1 MRWTLNRK
9 LVFIMVVLSSLLIGV
24 MYSFNEYYERQLYM
38 SITAKTRDLIRSIQL
53 AVEEMTRKD
62 HNDMKLLRFLKEIR
76 SEGISE
82 INIIDSALTITESTN
97 PDKVGQELSGETTEL
112 LFESEEGRLVTEK
125 GDFFNIIIPVV
136 AKGEHQGYIHIVIDS
151 RDVKSFMDENDRKRM
166 SASAIIL
173 LAGIVIAIWLSRHYT
188 RPIKEVVNA
197 ARSVAAGDLDLNL
210 PVNEKDEIGEL
221 KESFNQMIQR
231 LIELRQ
237 LRDRLRETEHL
248 STVGELSSSVAHEIR
263 NPLNFISLSVDHLI
277 DKPIDGQSREL
288 LQRIKQEIKRL
299 DSLVGNFLA
308 YGKPLKIVPKPVN
321 IIDLIEETLSL
332 VYARAEKVG
341 VEIIKHYDI
350 DDMTIEADP
359 ELIKTCLFNV
369 FQNSFQV
376 MPDGGHLTINVRNDG
391 SAIIISMSDTGSGLD
406 EKHIEKVFE
415 PFFTTRDRGLGLGLA
430 MTKRVIEEHG
440 GRVSF
445 AINEGQ
451 GSTVEL
457 VLPSG
462 RN

>member
-1 MRWTLNRK
+1 MRWTLNKK
-9 LVFIMVVLSSLLIGV
+9 LFFIMVVMSSLLIGM

-38 SITAKTRDLIRSIQL
+38 SITGKTRDLIRSIQL
-53 AVEEMTRKD
+53 SVEEMTKKD
-62 HNDMKLLRFLKEIR
+62 HDDMKLFHFLKEIR

-82 INIIDSALTITESTN
+82 INIIDSAMKIAESTN
-97 PDKVGQELSGETTEL
+97 PDKVGQELSSETAEL

-125 GDFFNIIIPVV
+125 GDLFNIIIPVV

-151 RDVKSFMDENDRKRM
+151 RDIKSLMDENYRKRM
-166 SASAIIL
+166 SASVIIL
-173 LAGIVIAIWLSRHYT
+173 FAGIIIAIWFSRHYT
-188 RPIKEVVNA
+188 RPIKEVVSA
-197 ARSVAAGDLDLNL
+197 ARSVAAGDLDLEL
-210 PVNEKDEIGEL
+210 TVNEKDEIGEL

-237 LRDRLRETEHL
+237 LKDRLRETEHL

-277 DKPIDGQSREL
+277 DKPFDESSKEL

-341 VEIIKHYDI
+341 VEIVKKYDI
-350 DDMTIEADP
+350 DNVTIEADP

-369 FQNSFQV
+369 FQNSFQA
-376 MPDGGHLTINVRNDG
+376 MPDGGELTIGVKDDG
-391 SAIIISMSDTGSGLD
+391 NSTILSMSDTGSGID
-406 EKHIEKVFE
+406 ENITGKVFE

-440 GRVSF
+440 GKVTFKSSV
-445 AINEGQ
+445 GK
-451 GSTVEL
+451 GSTIEL
-457 VLPSG
+457 ILPSG
-462 RN
+462 NK

>member
-24 MYSFNEYYERQLYM
+24 MYLFNEYYERQLYM
-38 SITAKTRDLIRSIQL
+38 SITGKTRDLIRSIQL
-53 AVEEMTRKD
+53 AVEEMTKKD
-62 HNDMKLLRFLKEIR
+62 HDDMKLFHFLKEIR

-82 INIIDSALTITESTN
+82 IHIIDSALKIAESTN
-97 PDKVGQELSGETTEL
+97 PDKVGHELSRETTEL
-112 LFESEEGRLVTEK
+112 LFKSEEGKLVTEK

-136 AKGEHQGYIHIVIDS
+136 TKGEHQGYIHIVIDS
-151 RDVKSFMDENDRKRM
+151 RDVKSFMDENDKKRM
-166 SASAIIL
+166 SASALIL
-173 LAGIVIAIWLSRHYT
+173 FAGIIIAIWLSRHYT
-188 RPIKEVVNA
+188 RPIKEVVSA

-210 PVNEKDEIGEL
+210 TVNEKDEIGEL
-221 KESFNQMIQR
+221 KESFNQMIKR

-277 DKPIDGQSREL
+277 DKPVDESSKEL

-308 YGKPLKIVPKPVN
+308 YGKPLKIVPKPVK
-321 IIDLIEETLSL
+321 IINLIEETLSL

-341 VEIIKHYDI
+341 VEIVKKYDI
-350 DDMTIEADP
+350 DDVTIEADP

-369 FQNSFQV
+369 FQNSFQA
-376 MPDGGHLTINVRNDG
+376 MPDGGELTIAVISENN
-391 SAIIISMSDTGSGLD
+391 STILSMSDTGSGLD
-406 EKHIEKVFE
+406 EKIIGKVFE
-415 PFFTTRDRGLGLGLA
+415 PFFTTRERGLGLGLA

-440 GRVSF
+440 GMVSF
-445 AINEGQ
+445 RSSAGN
-451 GSTVEL
+451 GSTVEFI
-457 VLPSG
+457 LPTG
-462 RN
+462 NN

>member
-38 SITAKTRDLIRSIQL
+38 SITGKTRDLIRSIQL
-53 AVEEMTRKD
+53 AVEEMTKKD
-62 HNDMKLLRFLKEIR
+62 HDDMKLFHFLKEIR

-82 INIIDSALTITESTN
+82 INIIDSALKIAESTS
-97 PDKVGQELSGETTEL
+97 PDMVGQELSSETAEL

-173 LAGIVIAIWLSRHYT
+173 FAGIIIAIWLSRHYT
-188 RPIKEVVNA
+188 RPIKEVVSA

-210 PVNEKDEIGEL
+210 TVDEKDEIGEL

-248 STVGELSSSVAHEIR
+248 STIGELSSSVAHEIR

-277 DKPIDGQSREL
+277 DKPVDESSKEL

-341 VEIIKHYDI
+341 VEIVKKYDI
-350 DDMTIEADP
+350 DDVTIEADP

-369 FQNSFQV
+369 FQNSFQA
-376 MPDGGHLTINVRNDG
+376 MPDGGDLTIGVKGDG
-391 SAIIISMSDTGSGLD
+391 DSTILSMSDTGSGLD
-406 EKHIEKVFE
+406 EKIIGKVFE

-440 GRVSF
+440 GKVSF
-445 AINEGQ
+445 KSSEGK

-457 VLPSG
+457 ILPSV
-462 RN
+462 NK

>member
-1 MRWTLNRK
+1 
-9 LVFIMVVLSSLLIGV
+9 MVVLCSLLIGV

-62 HNDMKLLRFLKEIR
+62 HNDMKLFHFLKEIR

-82 INIIDSALTITESTN
+82 INIINSALTIAESTN
-97 PDKVGQELSGETTEL
+97 PDKVGQELSAETTEL

-151 RDVKSFMDENDRKRM
+151 RDVKSFMDENDKKRM
-166 SASAIIL
+166 SASVIIL
-173 LAGIVIAIWLSRHYT
+173 FAGIIIAIWLSRHYT

-263 NPLNFISLSVDHLI
+263 NPLNFVSLSVDHLI
-277 DKPIDGQSREL
+277 DKPLDGSSKEL

-341 VEIIKHYDI
+341 VEIIKQYEI
-350 DDMTIEADP
+350 DDKTIAVDP

-369 FQNSFQV
+369 FQNSFQA
-376 MPDGGHLTINVRNDG
+376 MPDGGKLTIDIRGDG
-391 SAIIISMSDTGSGLD
+391 NATILSMSDTGSGLD
-406 EKHIEKVFE
+406 EKNIEKVFE
-415 PFFTTRDRGLGLGLA
+415 PFFTTRERGLGLGLA

-445 AINEGQ
+445 TSREGQ
-451 GSTVEL
+451 GSTIEL
-457 VLPSG
+457 ILPSG
-462 RN
+462 SN